1 MPIADWHKAHQ
12 FFFDSTGLPEQ
23 ISIPRQISIWAIN
36 RHWLIQL
43 RSATHVTRDKFKS
56 GKREHSSTI
65 ATRYST
71 GSVSDRI
78 QVGATQSVQYGSVS
92 DRIQVTSYS
101 ILDLDTTR
109 IISDPELDLIAG

>member
-1 MPIADWHKAHQ
+1 MAIADCRFNLEVQH
-12 FFFDSTGLPEQ
+12 
-23 ISIPRQISIWAIN
+23 R
-36 RHWLIQL
+36 
-43 RSATHVTRDKFKS
+43 
-56 GKREHSSTI
+56 I
-65 ATRYST
+65 AKNYGT

-78 QVGATQSVQYGSVS
+78 QVGATQSVQYGSGSDRIQVGATQSVQYGSGS